1 VAPNISAMDP
11 PEWMDDSKD
20 GKGASKDGKGAAKAK
35 SEADGSH
42 RGGVSSSP
50 RPVECTRRW
59 CVQF

>member
-1 VAPNISAMDP
+1 MDP
-11 PEWMDDSKD
+11 PEWMDDSKDGKGASKD